1 MSIQSTAIH
10 GQQLIAGARSAEGSL
25 TFQATNPATGE
36 SLPGEFHEATAS
48 EIDRALTAAAEAF
61 ETYRRLPGRQIADF
75 LDAVAAELEATGD
88 DIVTLANQETGLPLP
103 RLRNERARMINGVRL
118 FASMARDGSWVS
130 ARIDHAD
137 PQRQPLPK
145 PDVRAMLRPI
155 GPVVVFGASNFP
167 LAISVAGNDTVSA
180 LAAGCPVVVKAHPAH
195 PGTSER
201 VGEAFVAAL
210 KKLGLPAGVFSMVQG
225 QTNEV
230 GLALVKHPETR
241 AVAFTGSL
249 RGGRAL
255 FDAGVS
261 RPDPIPVYAEM
272 GSTNPVILLPG
283 AMAQRGEQIAGAYIN
298 SVTLGV
304 GQFCTNPGMLFALDT
319 PALDGFVGAVG
330 RAARAVAPATMLHA
344 GIARAFSS
352 GVERVEKTPGV
363 AVVGKSD
370 TAPDA
375 GKTEAQTAIFMTTG
389 DALDQHPHLSEE
401 VFGPTSTIVR
411 FRDGGEL
418 EAAVRK
424 LDGHLTASVHGTAE
438 DLVEHRDLIALL
450 ETKVGRIIFNGFGTG
465 IEVCAAM
472 HHGGPY
478 PSTTDGQYTSIGQAA
493 IYRFARPVCYQDFPD
508 AALPDALRDSNPL
521 GIWRLVDSKLT
532 NQA

>member
-1 MSIQSTAIH
+1 
-10 GQQLIAGARSAEGSL
+10 
-25 TFQATNPATGE
+25 
-36 SLPGEFHEATAS
+36 
-48 EIDRALTAAAEAF
+48 
-61 ETYRRLPGRQIADF
+61 
-75 LDAVAAELEATGD
+75 
-88 DIVTLANQETGLPLP
+88 
-103 RLRNERARMINGVRL
+103 
-118 FASMARDGSWVS
+118 
-130 ARIDHAD
+130 
-137 PQRQPLPK
+137 
-145 PDVRAMLRPI
+145 
-155 GPVVVFGASNFP
+155 
-167 LAISVAGNDTVSA
+167 VAGNDTVSA

-201 VGEAFVAAL
+201 VAEAFVAAL

-230 GLALVKHPETR
+230 GIALVKHPETR

-330 RAARAVAPATMLHA
+330 RAAKNVAPATMLHA

-370 TAPDA
+370 TAADTS
-375 GKTEAQTAIFMTTG
+375 KTEAQTAIFMTTG

-508 AALPDALRDSNPL
+508 AALPEALRDSNPL

-532 NQA
+532 N

>member
-1 MSIQSTAIH
+1 MSTPVSALH
-10 GQQLIAGARSAEGSL
+10 GYHLIAGQRSAEAAKPTL
-25 TFQATNPATGE
+25 FATNPSTGERLPTAFYEATG
-36 SLPGEFHEATAS
+36 A
-48 EIDRALTAAAEAF
+48 EIDRALRAAELAF
-61 ETYRRLPGRQIADF
+61 ETYRQLPGAKIAAF
-75 LDAVAAELEATGD
+75 LDGVATELESQGD
-88 DIVTLANQETGLPLP
+88 DLIALAQSETGLPLA
-103 RLRNERARMINGVRL
+103 RLKGERQRMLNGIRL
-118 FASMARDGSWVS
+118 FASMARDGAWVN

-167 LAISVAGNDTVSA
+167 FAISVAGNDTVSA

-201 VGEAFVAAL
+201 VAEAFAIAAA
-210 KKLGLPAGVFSMVQG
+210 KHGIHPGVFSMVQG

-230 GLALVKHPETR
+230 GMTLVKHPATK

-261 RPDPIPVYAEM
+261 RAEPIPVYAEM
-272 GSTNPVILLPG
+272 GSINPVILLPG
-283 AMAQRGEQIAGAYIN
+283 ALAQRAEPIAGAFVN

-304 GQFCTNPGMLFALDT
+304 GQFCTNPGLVLALNSPSLDT
-319 PALDGFVGAVG
+319 FVGAVET
-330 RAARAVAPATMLHA
+330 AAKGVAPATMLHG
-344 GIARAFSS
+344 GIARAYA
-352 GVERVEKTPGV
+352 GGV
-363 AVVGKSD
+363 ARLQETPDVKLVARSD
-370 TAPDA
+370 KDADA
-375 GKTEAQTAIFMTTG
+375 GKTEGGVAIFATKAE
-389 DALDQHPHLSEE
+389 ALEDYPHLTEE
-401 VFGPTSTIVR
+401 IFGPTSTIVR
-411 FRDGGEL
+411 CHSREEL
-418 EAAVRK
+418 EGVIRG
-424 LDGHLTASVHGTAE
+424 LVGHLTASVHGTPE
-438 DLVEHRDLIALL
+438 DLVEYRDLIALL

-478 PSTTDGQYTSIGQAA
+478 PSTTDSHFTSIGPAG

-508 AALPDALRDSNPL
+508 AALPDALQEANPL
-521 GIWRLVDSKLT
+521 KLWRLVDGALR
-532 NQA
+532 N